1 MYGATST
8 CQGGLI
14 QRLSTCRGGSH
25 SSEKYKGI
33 KGYLL
38 LRPKEMSLRRQKA
51 WGKRLV
57 WSCTAEINEKELC
70 HWVQGGRTE
79 TWAGGGLKSGIQS
92 PASPETAFPFSP
104 LSQRR
109 KLQKLAY
116 AWKGEEENNCSNLQR
131 ICFNFCWKDS
141 KSFIVWTYGS
151 WGEGSKF
158 FHYGSFGILLIIRN
172 KYGLNTRAAMKRD
185 DFLVKLMVVCILVII
200 EQMDST
206 CCTSPSTYRWDWNIS
221 WIYILFGLT
230 KPGFE
235 FKGQWRN

>member
-1 MYGATST
+1 MRVAAARSTREPQVIFSWGPLRCLSGGRWLEGRGWSDPAQLRLMKRSFATEFKGA
-8 CQGGLI
+8 G
-14 QRLSTCRGGSH
+14 RRRGQ
-25 SSEKYKGI
+25 E
-33 KGYLL
+33 
-38 LRPKEMSLRRQKA
+38 E
-51 WGKRLV
+51 V
-57 WSCTAEINEKELC
+57 WSQASRALPL
-70 HWVQGGRTE
+70 
-79 TWAGGGLKSGIQS
+79 LKW
-92 PASPETAFPFSP
+92 PP
-104 LSQRR
+104 LFLPSL
-109 KLQKLAY
+109 KGESCKKLAY

-141 KSFIVWTYGS
+141 KASIVWTYGF

-158 FHYGSFGILLIIRN
+158 FQYGSFGILLIIRN

-185 DFLVKLMVVCILVII
+185 DFLVKLVVVCILVII
-200 EQMDST
+200 QQMDST